1 MKKKEEF
8 YKMPDKKT
16 ADVLIK
22 FIPVKRGIRGKSKSK
37 VDEVL
42 IVMKPRKNKEDQ

>member
-1 MKKKEEF
+1 MEKKEEI
-8 YKMPDKKT
+8 K

-22 FIPVKRGIRGKSKSK
+22 VIPVKRGIRGKSRSK

>member
-1 MKKKEEF
+1 MRES
-8 YKMPDKKT
+8 DNKKT

-22 FIPVKRGIRGKSKSK
+22 VIPVKRGIRGKSRSN

-42 IVMKPRKNKEDQ
+42 ICMRPRKEDKWKE